1 MNPGEILDNRY
12 EIVQRLGA
20 GGMGEVYLATHTH
33 LGSQRVIKVVHPHIS
48 GNTDARDR
56 FLREARAATKVHH
69 PNVATLHDFSTL
81 TNGSHYMVWEYIDGE
96 NLAQKLRT
104 RGTLPPREA
113 VRLIV
118 QALHGL
124 EAIHRAGII
133 HRDMS
138 PENLMITRDDEMVKI
153 IDLGVAKV
161 EDSDVSQTRT
171 GIFVG
176 KLRYAAPEQLGF
188 MPENEKI
195 DARADI
201 YSTAMVLV
209 ELLTGRPP
217 YEAKSPHEYFILHAS
232 QAPLKTVELPSEL
245 PGSAALQAVL
255 AKALARDRNE
265 RFTTAREFAN
275 ALEEIEKTLPDP
287 REMPTMA
294 MPYDGDETM
303 KVGRKT
309 VDTLHRPTVITAGSQ
324 TPPPPP
330 PPTPSVV
337 AAAPPPPPQQQ
348 FQAPPTVLTP
358 LPQQFP
364 PQPQQSFMAPA
375 PKQGSSVGPLLLIGL
390 VVLMLL
396 GAAAFAV
403 YKFLPLINPFTK
415 GRTDVAET
423 TTGTATTGTTTAPVT
438 TTQQPK
444 VAEATLTVTSGTN
457 EPVATTT
464 TAAPPVIVENTQTT
478 APSRPPVTTTT
489 APSKPPVVVEKP
501 PVKPPVTETAGGE
514 DEDEETPAPTEDTE
528 LGAFSGLTYV
538 DGGGDDDQNERAMNS
553 LRRHLRGTKAV
564 ALRAGGMTPELARAL
579 REEFPN
585 IRFEAEA
592 DVVIRFQGTFERRAR
607 ALKRRAATATVSKNG
622 RVIFRYQL
630 PDEVYRVGMSPAE
643 SFARVLSGALQED

>member
-12 EIVQRLGA
+12 EIVRPLGA

-33 LGSQRVIKVVHPHIS
+33 LGSSRVIKVVHPHIS

-81 TNGSHYMVWEYIDGE
+81 ANGAHYMVWEYIEGE

-118 QALHGL
+118 QTLHGL

-133 HRDMS
+133 HRDIS
-138 PENLMITRDDEMVKI
+138 PENLMITQEDDTVKI

-161 EDSDVSQTRT
+161 EDSEVSQTRT

-195 DARADI
+195 DARADV
-201 YSTAMVLV
+201 YATAMVLV

-232 QAPLKTVELPSEL
+232 QAPFKTVELPAEL

-265 RFTTAREFAN
+265 RYSSAREFAS
-275 ALEEIEKTLPDP
+275 ALEEIEKTLPNP

-294 MPYDGDETM
+294 LPYDGDETM
-303 KVGRKT
+303 KLGRGT
-309 VDTLHRPTVITAGSQ
+309 AADTLHRSTVITGAAQ
-324 TPPPPP
+324 
-330 PPTPSVV
+330 
-337 AAAPPPPPQQQ
+337 AAPPPPPPIAAS
-348 FQAPPTVLTP
+348 APPPPQQNAAATILTP
-358 LPQQFP
+358 LPEQQF
-364 PQPQQSFMAPA
+364 AA
-375 PKQGSSVGPLLLIGL
+375 HTPKQGSAGPLIVVGL
-390 VVLMLL
+390 VLLMLF

-403 YKFLPLINPFTK
+403 YKFLPMVKERFGTQV
-415 GRTDVAET
+415 TET
-423 TTGTATTGTTTAPVT
+423 TATTVTTPTTTAAT
-438 TTQQPK
+438 TTEQSK
-444 VAEATLTVTSGTN
+444 VAEATLTVTSDTS

-464 TAAPPVIVENTQTT
+464 TATPPPPVIVETT
-478 APSRPPVTTTT
+478 HTAAPPPVVTTTVE
-489 APSKPPVVVEKP
+489 PRKPKGEVAET
-501 PVKPPVTETAGGE
+501 KPPVTEDGDEAPGATDDAEPSGGFG
-514 DEDEETPAPTEDTE
+514 APV
-528 LGAFSGLTYV
+528 YV
-538 DGGGDDDQNERAMNS
+538 DGGDDDYRNDRALDN
-553 LRRHLRGTKAV
+553 LRRALRGTHVV

-579 REEFPN
+579 REEFPDL
-585 IRFEAEA
+585 RFEAEA
-592 DVVIRFQGTFERRAR
+592 DVVIRFEGTLERRPR

-622 RVIFRYQL
+622 RVVFRYQL

-643 SFARVLSGALQED
+643 SFARVLANALNE

>member
-48 GNTDARDR
+48 GNSDARDR

-81 TNGSHYMVWEYIDGE
+81 PDGSHYMVWEYIDGE

-104 RGTLPPREA
+104 RGVLPPREA

-118 QALHGL
+118 QSLHGL

-133 HRDMS
+133 HRDIS
-138 PENLMITRDDEMVKI
+138 PENLMIARDDETVKI
-153 IDLGVAKV
+153 IDLGVAKI
-161 EDSDVSQTRT
+161 EDSDVGQTRT

-188 MPENEKI
+188 LPENEKI

-201 YSTAMVLV
+201 YATAMVLV

-232 QAPLKTVELPSEL
+232 PTPTKSVELPPDL
-245 PGSAALQAVL
+245 PGSLALQAVL
-255 AKALARDRNE
+255 VKALARDRNE
-265 RFTTAREFAN
+265 RFATAREFAN
-275 ALEEIEKTLPDP
+275 ALEEIEKTLPNP
-287 REMPTMA
+287 RDLPTMA
-294 MPYDGDETM
+294 MPLDGDETM
-303 KVGRKT
+303 KLGRKT
-309 VDTLHRPTVITAGSQ
+309 VDTLHRSTVITEAKS
-324 TPPPPP
+324 
-330 PPTPSVV
+330 
-337 AAAPPPPPQQQ
+337 AAPPPPPPVAAAPHPPQQQQQ
-348 FQAPPTVLTP
+348 FASPPTILTP
-358 LPQQFP
+358 LPEQQF
-364 PQPQQSFMAPA
+364 QPHA
-375 PKQGSSVGPLLLIGL
+375 PKQGSAGPLIVIVL
-390 VVLMLL
+390 VVIMLL
-396 GAAAFAV
+396 GAGAFAV
-403 YKFLPLINPFTK
+403 YKVVPIIK
-415 GRTDVAET
+415 GKFET
-423 TTGTATTGTTTAPVT
+423 AQTTTAPTTTTTTATTTAAT
-438 TTQQPK
+438 TTQQPQI
-444 VAEATLTVTSGTN
+444 AEANVTVTSGTADTLLT
-457 EPVATTT
+457 ATV
-464 TAAPPVIVENTQTT
+464 PPAVIVENTQTA
-478 APSRPPVTTTT
+478 APVRPPVTTTTTTT
-489 APSKPPVVVEKP
+489 APSKPPVVVVEKP
-501 PVKPPVTETAGGE
+501 PVKPPVTETAST
-514 DEDEETPAPTEDTE
+514 DEGDDDSSSSSSDDNDV
-528 LGAFSGLTYV
+528 GAFSGLTYV

-592 DVVIRFQGTFERRAR
+592 DVVIRFEGRFERRAR

-630 PDEVYRVGMSPAE
+630 PDEVYRVGNTPVEA
-643 SFARVLSGALQED
+643 FVRVLSNAINE